1 MEDST
6 IEAVNTGISFEP
18 NGDASLIL
26 RNLQIR
32 SRGTSVDAVTGI
44 RIQPG
49 AAGSANLQAERL
61 QISGSPIGIL
71 LEGPASGNIR
81 NSAIQGSGEYGVRAL
96 GSALK
101 PVDVHLEEV
110 SITDSA
116 VAGVFSEGTESV
128 LRLSGNTIS
137 GNAQGLLST
146 SGGRILSYGDN
157 KVRGNLTDGTA
168 TGTLTKQ

>member
-1 MEDST
+1 MEDSI

-32 SRGTSVDAVTGI
+32 SRGTHPEAVSGI
-44 RIQPG
+44 QIKPG
-49 AAGSANLQAERL
+49 AAGSANIQAERL

-71 LEGPASGNIR
+71 LQGPVNGTIR
-81 NSAIQGSGEYGVRAL
+81 NSAIQSSTGYGVKAL
-96 GSALK
+96 GSGLN
-101 PVDVHLEEV
+101 PVDVHLKET

-116 VAGVFSEGTESV
+116 VAGIFSEGSESV